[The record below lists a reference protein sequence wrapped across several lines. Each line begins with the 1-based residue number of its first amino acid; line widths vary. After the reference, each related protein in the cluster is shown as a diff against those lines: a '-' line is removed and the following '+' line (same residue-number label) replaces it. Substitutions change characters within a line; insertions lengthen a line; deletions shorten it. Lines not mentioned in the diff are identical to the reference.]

1 MNKELKELIA
11 SDLYRYGIQ
20 NEKDLSLISRHEL
33 YGFRYMKVL
42 RKTKFYKD
50 HRKHVRYIIYR
61 LKLMYYTEKYGFSI
75 SYSTEIGKGFYLG
88 HKGSIIVN
96 YKAKIG
102 NNVNLAQGVT
112 IGMANGGKHKGVP
125 IISDNVWIGANST
138 VVGGI
143 IIGEDVMIAPNTF
156 VNFDVPPHSI
166 VISNKAKIIERNP
179 ATINYIENKWGE
191 EE

>member
-50 HRKHVRYIIYR
+50 RRKHVRYIIYR

-75 SYSTEIGKGFYLG
+75 PYSTEIGKGFYLG

-112 IGMANGGKHKGVP
+112 IGVANGGKHKGVP

-166 VISNKAKIIERNP
+166 VISNKAKIIERDP

>member
-1 MNKELKELIA
+1 MDIELKALIA
-11 SDLYRYGIQ
+11 SDLCRYGVQ
-20 NEKDLSLISRHEL
+20 SEKSLSFLSRHEL
-33 YGFRYMKVL
+33 YGFRYTKIL
-42 RKTKFYKD
+42 RKTKYYKEN
-50 HRKHVRYIIYR
+50 RKAIRYMFNR
-61 LKLMYYTEKYGFSI
+61 LKLIYYTEKYGYCI

-88 HKGSIIVN
+88 HLGNIVVN
-96 YKAKIG
+96 YQAKIG

-138 VVGGI
+138 IVGGI
-143 IIGEDVMIAPNTF
+143 VIGEDVMIAPNTF

-166 VISNKAKIIERNP
+166 VISNKANVIERNP

-191 EE
+191 D